1 MLLAEA
7 PSVGLA
13 LGVGISLLIVGLIL
27 FLPTIALG
35 IAEYST
41 AAIARGLVTALILIP
56 LFPVARG
63 AVGTFSHA
71 Y

>member
-1 MLLAEA
+1 MAEA

-13 LGVGISLLIVGLIL
+13 LGVGISLLIFGLIL
-27 FLPTIALG
+27 FLPTIALR

-41 AAIARGLVTALILIP
+41 VAIATGLVTTLILIP
-56 LFPVARG
+56 LFPVVRG